1 ELVDVAMLLEKLG
14 HPELQK
20 LHQDNDEEGWLDPR
34 GDEAVKVDYGQ
45 LQSLPE
51 EHIRVAMMEKLCYEA
66 AMHFTHSL
74 PDADKASFASKHPIP
89 LLPLRSGDD
98 TDEFLVRRLSAS
110 QGHKVFVTK
119 CAQCHT
125 VSAGHH
131 MQGPNLHGLF
141 GRKSGATDGFS
152 FSEAMKRRGIT
163 WTKESLMKYLLNP
176 RREAAQQRGVR
187 QKILTI
193 KGSIQA
199 RMDWPVL
206 RVAWLVEL
214 VVKNEAALFFLA
226 RRQDS
231 AVELWGF
238 APERWRWCTRS
249 GCAQTPLQAQ
259 MRPVEDLVPLLR
271 MWTACFL
278 SPKVPFLHQLMGKKG
293 ATHQIFSDSEDEPG
307 SSDSPRQQQTPCPG
321 EVSVPQAPQIAGA
334 ALNLNMLQQ
343 EAVTRIL
350 ASDGLMRRCHLLQG
364 PPGTGKTRAVVALLQ
379 QLYLRA
385 EADSRILISAPSNGA
400 VQVALESFLNTKDK
414 VPAEGLLRSAFIH
427 TRVQNTLRLLQ
438 KCKEDSSHLPEAL
451 QALSTLQRS
460 VPSAFRRLK
469 LPKGRLTASQ
479 LLNHVLE
486 KA

>member
-1 ELVDVAMLLEKLG
+1 MTK
-14 HPELQK
+14 
-20 LHQDNDEEGWLDPR
+20 R
-34 GDEAVKVDYGQ
+34 GKRGTGA
-45 LQSLPE
+45 S
-51 EHIRVAMMEKLCYEA
+51 EA
-66 AMHFTHSL
+66 AQSFWACVLHNLSADDVCAKL
-74 PDADKASFASKHPIP
+74 PTSFASPGEYYAS
-89 LLPLRSGDD
+89 LAA
-98 TDEFLVRRLSAS
+98 LVLAESRALSRAVWARGFRGKAAELTAGELSLAS
-110 QGHKVFVTK
+110 PCK
-119 CAQCHT
+119 
-125 VSAGHH
+125 
-131 MQGPNLHGLF
+131 
-141 GRKSGATDGFS
+141 
-152 FSEAMKRRGIT
+152 
-163 WTKESLMKYLLNP
+163 
-176 RREAAQQRGVR
+176 AAQQRGVR

-400 VQVALESFLNTKDK
+400 VQVALESFLNTKEGRACSLCLVGVEDK
-414 VPAEGLLRSAFIH
+414 VPAEGPLRSAFIH

-486 KA
+486 KELTLASPCKARFRMGQRLWRQERK

>member
-1 ELVDVAMLLEKLG
+1 MAATEECDVLLTQPAPAPGWKLGKVGLSVSMTFASLVAVGYYVGHKAALAEASTEFTGLSELSVRDVARAKQVTPGPLFQAHSGQSNELLNKHLKRIARGNVKPCEDFSAEELVDVAMLLEKLG

-176 RREAAQQRGVR
+176 RREVPGTKMIFAAQQRSVK

-199 RMDWPVL
+199 RMDWHL
-206 RVAWLVEL
+206 STGLVDCDDAEL
-214 VVKNEAALFFLA
+214 LQALLHFFLSFYGCA
-226 RRQDS
+226 AELRSPLLPPVQWPEEESGVVRLWHYS
-231 AVELWGF
+231 ALRKDWRLREGSVFRLGGF
-238 APERWRWCTRS
+238 ADGSHRRSAAEAEVEWCFEIP
-249 GCAQTPLQAQ
+249 GGKQ
-259 MRPVEDLVPLLR
+259 VPLLYLDPEL
-271 MWTACFL
+271 TGDG
-278 SPKVPFLHQLMGKKG
+278 VPRFVLQPYTLVVVRQLELG
-293 ATHQIFSDSEDEPG
+293 SEG
-307 SSDSPRQQQTPCPG
+307 PRTVWLGFPG
-321 EVSVPQAPQIAGA
+321 ELGQTWEAPI
-334 ALNLNMLQQ
+334 
-343 EAVTRIL
+343 
-350 ASDGLMRRCHLLQG
+350 G
-364 PPGTGKTRAVVALLQ
+364 P
-379 QLYLRA
+379 
-385 EADSRILISAPSNGA
+385 
-400 VQVALESFLNTKDK
+400 
-414 VPAEGLLRSAFIH
+414 
-427 TRVQNTLRLLQ
+427 
-438 KCKEDSSHLPEAL
+438 
-451 QALSTLQRS
+451 
-460 VPSAFRRLK
+460 
-469 LPKGRLTASQ
+469 
-479 LLNHVLE
+479 
-486 KA
+486 